1 MRALPALSLA
11 YFGSS
16 ALGNTALPVAA
27 GAGAGAAGAV
37 SFTSFLGLA
46 SAAFGSAGAA
56 GAAGAAAG
64 GAVAAAPPPAFRE
77 TFPLWP
83 FKGPPS
89 LAAFYFPPPF
99 RLVQASA

>member
-64 GAVAAAPPPAFRE
+64 GAVAAAPHSALRE
-77 TFPLWP
+77 SFHLWP
-83 FKGPPS
+83 FRVAPS
-89 LAAFYFPPPF
+89 LVALYFSLHSF
-99 RLVQASA
+99 LVSACS

>member
-56 GAAGAAAG
+56 GAARAAAG
-64 GAVAAAPPPAFRE
+64 VAVGAAPPAALRKILPFL
-77 TFPLWP
+77 PLWGP
-83 FKGPPS
+83 PLLPPLYFTPPS
-89 LAAFYFPPPF
+89 LT
-99 RLVQASA
+99 VCGH